1 MKYTTDMTKG
11 GEFGHIIRFT
21 LPMLAGNL
29 FQQLYNI
36 VDSIVVG
43 KYLGSD
49 ALASV
54 GATGSVTY
62 FFYTLCIGLSIGA
75 GILISQR
82 FGAEN
87 YKSVKKYI
95 ANSAYALAAF
105 GISLSLLSAAAA
117 PLLLY
122 LLNTPSEIFDASV
135 GYMRISCLGTVAV
148 AAYNWINSVMR
159 SLGDSKT
166 PLIFLLV
173 ASVLNVALDLLFVVV
188 FQMGVNGAALATV
201 LAQLVSAA
209 GSIAFAFAKNP
220 MFRLDRE
227 TAEFDGEYFKKCV
240 ITGVPIALQNA
251 MVSLSMIYLQGT
263 ANHFGKTVVAAYTA
277 TMRVEQLLH
286 QPFSSLNAAISAFT
300 GQNIGA
306 GKKERVIKGY
316 RQSMLAGTAFAL
328 LMLGVFMLFSE
339 QIIAIFVDNPEVKEI
354 GASALRLT
362 SCFFVFLGAI
372 HITRG
377 MLNGAGDVNYAMING
392 LAEVAGRIG
401 FASVLVNISAV
412 GYYAVWGTTCL
423 TWVLTAVMSVA
434 RYKSGVWDKTGRHRQ
449 RSRRSKKVI

>member
-11 GEFGHIIRFT
+11 GEFEHIIRFT

-29 FQQLYNI
+29 FQQFYNI

-43 KYLGSD
+43 RYLGAD

-82 FGAEN
+82 FGAGN
-87 YKSVKKYI
+87 HKSVKKYI
-95 ANSAYALAAF
+95 ANSAYVLAAF
-105 GISLSLLSAAAA
+105 GIALSLLSAAAA
-117 PLLLY
+117 PVLLK

-135 GYMRISCLGTVAV
+135 GYMRIACLGTVAV

-166 PLIFLLV
+166 PLIFLVV
-173 ASVLNVALDLLFVVV
+173 ASVLNVGLDLLFVVV
-188 FQMGVNGAALATV
+188 FKMGVNGAALATV
-201 LAQLVSAA
+201 LAQLASAA

-220 MFRLDRE
+220 MFRFDSE
-227 TAEFDGEYFKKCV
+227 TAAYDGAYAKKCV
-240 ITGVPIALQNA
+240 VTGVPIALQNA
-251 MVSLSMIYLQGT
+251 MVSLSMIYLQRT

-306 GKKERVIKGY
+306 GKKDRVVKGY

-328 LMLGVFMLFSE
+328 VMLAVFMIFSS
-339 QIIAIFVDNPEVKEI
+339 QIIALFVDEQEVIKI

-362 SCFFVFLGAI
+362 SYFFVFLGAI

-392 LAEVAGRIG
+392 LAEVVGRIG
-401 FASVLVNISAV
+401 FASLLVNINAA

-434 RYKSGVWDKTGRHRQ
+434 RYKSGVWDK
-449 RSRRSKKVI
+449 SRLEDKKS